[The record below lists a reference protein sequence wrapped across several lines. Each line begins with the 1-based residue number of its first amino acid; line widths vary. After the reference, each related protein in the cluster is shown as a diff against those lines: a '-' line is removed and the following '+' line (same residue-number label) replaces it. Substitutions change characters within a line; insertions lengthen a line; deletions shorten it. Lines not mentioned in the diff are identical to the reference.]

1 MSSNPRE
8 KQRAINALD
17 DVIRLFKRA
26 TTDYCDKIQKQSDLH
41 QAFPIVA
48 KNISFLREILERI
61 YSLLGPDAE
70 EPQEVK
76 ERYAQIKFVADE
88 LCKPIKYIAD
98 LFESVCYVK
107 AENRTSA
114 YRKATRQCG
123 NKRIEKIMLEVLERA
138 AEIIVTPLVDADQVK
153 QLQLEIEQIKNLPSS
168 LEEDEMVAS
177 FTMNNY
183 GSGTQ
188 LHHGGKG
195 NQNHCNGGFMVTGDN
210 SGATY
215 NMVPDR
221 EPKEKKADEGKWD
234 EY

>member
-1 MSSNPRE
+1 MSSSSRE
-8 KQRAINALD
+8 KQRAVDALE

-26 TTDYCDKIQKQSDLH
+26 TTEYCDKIQEQPDLH
-41 QAFPIVA
+41 EAFPVVA
-48 KNISFLREILERI
+48 KDISFLHKVLEEIH
-61 YSLLGPDAE
+61 SLLGPDAE
-70 EPQEVK
+70 EPQEIK

-98 LFESVCYVK
+98 LYESVCDVK
-107 AENRTSA
+107 AENRANA
-114 YRKATRQCG
+114 YRKAIRQCG
-123 NKRIEKIMLEVLERA
+123 NKRIEKIMLEMLERA
-138 AEIIVTPLVDADQVK
+138 AEITVTPLVGADQVK
-153 QLQLEIEQIKNLPSS
+153 QLQLAIEQIKNLPSS
-168 LEEDEMVAS
+168 LEEDEIVGS

-195 NQNHCNGGFMVTGDN
+195 NQNHCTGGFNVNGTN
-210 SGATY
+210 NGATY
-215 NMVPDR
+215 NLVPDR